1 MSNSSRRSFLKGAA
15 GTAAAIVVSPEML
28 AAVPSLSAP
37 VKLGV
42 IGAGRQGRAILAEL
56 GKFKEVE
63 VAALCDS
70 DASRL
75 RSGARRAPKAKRF
88 ATHAELLAAGSDL
101 DAIVVATPT
110 HTHKDVAVDAMA
122 AGKHVFCEAPLAHTV
137 EDCAAIVEASRKSQ
151 KVFQTGMQGRS
162 NPVYKLARSFYR
174 AGAIRDAI
182 SMRAQYHKKISWV
195 TPASTEERRKRLNW
209 KLDPAVSLGLIG
221 EMGTQQFDVLHWFT
235 SKYPTSVR
243 ASGSVL
249 AWQDGRKVDDTVHC
263 ELAFPGGVRMSYEAT
278 LGNSY
283 DGTYEQ
289 IAGTMGTLKLAWTH
303 AWMFK
308 EADAATQGWE
318 VYANRQ
324 QFHNDE
330 GITLI
335 ADATKLAAQ
344 GKLQAGVGLPNA
356 PVYYALEDFLKSV
369 TEQKPVVCGA
379 GEGMRAAVVAIK
391 ANEAL
396 KSGGEVAIDEKL
408 FGR

>member
-15 GTAAAIVVSPEML
+15 GTAAAIVVSPEIL
-28 AAVPSLSAP
+28 AAIPSLAAP
-37 VKLGV
+37 VRIGLV
-42 IGAGRQGRAILAEL
+42 GAGRQGRAILAEL
-56 GKFKEVE
+56 GKFKDVE
-63 VAALCDS
+63 VLSLCDT

-88 ATHAELLAAGSDL
+88 ATHKELLDASSDL
-101 DAIVVATPT
+101 DAIIVATPT
-110 HTHKDVAVDAMA
+110 HVHKDVALDALA
-122 AGKHVFCEAPLAHTV
+122 AGKHVYCEAPLAHRV
-137 EDCAAIVEASRKSQ
+137 DDCSRMVEAAHKSQ

-182 SMRAQYHKKISWV
+182 AMRAQFHRKISWV

-209 KLDPAVSLGLIG
+209 KLDPEVSLGLLG

-235 SKYPTSVR
+235 SKYPTAVR
-243 ASGSVL
+243 ANGAVL
-249 AWQDGRKVDDTVHC
+249 AWKDGRSVADTVHA
-263 ELAFPGGVRMSYEAT
+263 ELVFPGDVRTTYEAT
-278 LGNSY
+278 LGNSFE
-283 DGTYEQ
+283 GTHEVL
-289 IAGTMGTLKLAWTH
+289 AGTMGTIKLAWTH
-303 AWMFK
+303 GWMFK

-335 ADATKLAAQ
+335 ADATKLAKQ
-344 GKLQAGVGLPNA
+344 GKLEAGVGLPNA

-369 TEQKPVVCGA
+369 TEDKPVVCGA

-396 KSGGEVAIDEKL
+396 RTGSLVTIDEKL